1 MRLLYTFFI
10 IVYGL
15 IIRMISPF
23 NEKARLWVKG
33 RQASREKIKS
43 MQADDRQWLWFHAAS
58 LGEFEQ
64 GRTVIEAVRSAKP
77 EYGILLTFFSPS
89 GYEIRKNYE
98 HADLVLYLP
107 EDRLPLIE
115 DFCSRFSI
123 RVVFFIKYEFWYN
136 LLDYLNRKDIPFYFF
151 SVRFRPS
158 QHFFKGYGTWFLHH
172 LRPARHIFVQDEI
185 SFELLTK
192 NGISQCSIAG
202 DTRFDRVAQLAK
214 KTERLPEIEDFA
226 GRNPIFVAGSTWPA
240 DEKLLLPLL
249 SELPENYKVILAPHD
264 ISRAHVDNIL
274 RSCPLPAVRYSERKP
289 NAAARI
295 LVIDNVGMLS
305 RIYRYARFAYI
316 GGGFGKA
323 IHNIQEPVAW
333 GCPVIFGPN
342 HQKFT
347 EAVDLLQLGGAIA
360 VNNST
365 EMKKAMLRFA
375 TNEKVREESSAIC
388 RAYVDRNLGATDLI
402 LQNIGL

>member
-23 NEKARLWVKG
+23 NEKARLWIKG
-33 RQASREKIKS
+33 RRASREKIKS
-43 MQADDRQWLWFHAAS
+43 MQADGRQWLWFHAAS

-64 GRTVIEAVRSAKP
+64 GRTVIEAVRRAKP

-107 EDRLPLIE
+107 EDRFPLIE
-115 DFCSRFSI
+115 DFCNRFNI
-123 RVVFFIKYEFWYN
+123 RAVFFIKYEFWYN
-136 LLDYLNRKDIPFYFF
+136 LLDYLNKKNIPFYFF

-158 QHFFKGYGTWFLHH
+158 QHFFKGYGAWFLHH
-172 LRPARHIFVQDEI
+172 LRPARHIFVQDET

-214 KTERLPEIEDFA
+214 KAERLPEIEDFA
-226 GRNPIFVAGSTWPA
+226 GQNPIFVAGSTWPA

-249 SELPENYKVILAPHD
+249 SELPDNYKVILAPHD

-274 RSCPLPAVRYSERKP
+274 GACPFPAVRYSERKP

-360 VNNST
+360 VNNSA

-375 TNEKVREESSAIC
+375 ANEMAREESSAIC
-388 RAYVDRNLGATDLI
+388 LAYVDRNLGATDLI

>member
-1 MRLLYTFFI
+1 M
-10 IVYGL
+10 
-15 IIRMISPF
+15 
-23 NEKARLWVKG
+23 
-33 RQASREKIKS
+33 
-43 MQADDRQWLWFHAAS
+43 
-58 LGEFEQ
+58 
-64 GRTVIEAVRSAKP
+64 
-77 EYGILLTFFSPS
+77 
-89 GYEIRKNYE
+89 
-98 HADLVLYLP
+98 
-107 EDRLPLIE
+107 
-115 DFCSRFSI
+115 
-123 RVVFFIKYEFWYN
+123 
-136 LLDYLNRKDIPFYFF
+136 
-151 SVRFRPS
+151 
-158 QHFFKGYGTWFLHH
+158 
-172 LRPARHIFVQDEI
+172 
-185 SFELLTK
+185 
-192 NGISQCSIAG
+192 
-202 DTRFDRVAQLAK
+202 
-214 KTERLPEIEDFA
+214 
-226 GRNPIFVAGSTWPA
+226 AGSTWPA

-305 RIYRYARFAYI
+305 RIYRYAHFAYI

-375 TNEKVREESSAIC
+375 TNEKAREESSAIC